1 MQNWFVVV
9 MGLVTVF
16 VVLILIIGLC
26 WLLGLACRGSSK
38 KEEMQAAAAAAHDER
53 RRSSE
58 GSARPHPRHG
68 LRACLPALVIKCKKA
83 ASNDFPKSF
92 ETASFDI
99 FGIFAYSVSSSA
111 SADTPPVSARHLAVN
126 AVTCSGHLPM

>member
-38 KEEMQAAAAAAHDER
+38 KEELQAAAAAAPAQE
-53 RRSSE
+53 SSI
-58 GSARPHPRHG
+58 PN
-68 LRACLPALVIKCKKA
+68 RAEFLA
-83 ASNDFPKSF
+83 A
-92 ETASFDI
+92 
-99 FGIFAYSVSSSA
+99 
-111 SADTPPVSARHLAVN
+111 VSAAMPRPAVRMHLRSAFFPLRSCKNILRKVN
-126 AVTCSGHLPM
+126 KKYEKVSCERQRLSL

>member
-38 KEEMQAAAAAAHDER
+38 KEELQAAAAAQE
-53 RRSSE
+53 SSIPNRAE
-58 GSARPHPRHG
+58 FLAAVSA
-68 LRACLPALVIKCKKA
+68 AIAE
-83 ASNDFPKSF
+83 ASGTD
-92 ETASFDI
+92 
-99 FGIFAYSVSSSA
+99 A
-111 SADTPPVSARHLAVN
+111 SAIRILSVKKL
-126 AVTCSGHLPM
+126 

>member
-38 KEEMQAAAAAAHDER
+38 KEEMQAAAAAAPAQE
-53 RRSSE
+53 SSIPTAPE
-58 GSARPHPRHG
+58 F
-68 LRACLPALVIKCKKA
+68 LA
-83 ASNDFPKSF
+83 A
-92 ETASFDI
+92 
-99 FGIFAYSVSSSA
+99 
-111 SADTPPVSARHLAVN
+111 VSAAIAEAAVRMRLQFAFFPSRSCKN
-126 AVTCSGHLPM
+126 ILRKVNKKYEKVSCERQRLPL

>member
-53 RRSSE
+53 RHSPE
-58 GSARPHPRHG
+58 GRARPHPRHG
-68 LRACLPALVIKCKKA
+68 LRACLPALVIILKQ
-83 ASNDFPKSF
+83 
-92 ETASFDI
+92 
-99 FGIFAYSVSSSA
+99 
-111 SADTPPVSARHLAVN
+111 
-126 AVTCSGHLPM
+126 LPQMI

>member
-38 KEEMQAAAAAAHDER
+38 KEKC
-53 RRSSE
+53 
-58 GSARPHPRHG
+58 RPLPL
-68 LRACLPALVIKCKKA
+68 LRLLRKA
-83 ASNDFPKSF
+83 AFP
-92 ETASFDI
+92 TAQNSLPPFRQPLPRPAVRMRLQ
-99 FGIFAYSVSSSA
+99 FAFFPSRSCKNILRKVNKKYEKVSCE
-111 SADTPPVSARHLAVN
+111 RQR
-126 AVTCSGHLPM
+126 LPL

>member
-38 KEEMQAAAAAAHDER
+38 KEELQAAAAAAPAQE
-53 RRSSE
+53 SSIPNRAE
-58 GSARPHPRHG
+58 FLLPPFRPPLPRPAVRMR
-68 LRACLPALVIKCKKA
+68 LR
-83 ASNDFPKSF
+83 
-92 ETASFDI
+92 
-99 FGIFAYSVSSSA
+99 SA
-111 SADTPPVSARHLAVN
+111 SLSVKKL
-126 AVTCSGHLPM
+126 

>member
-38 KEEMQAAAAAAHDER
+38 KEELQAAAAPAQESSIPNRAEFLAAV
-53 RRSSE
+53 
-58 GSARPHPRHG
+58 SA
-68 LRACLPALVIKCKKA
+68 AIAE
-83 ASNDFPKSF
+83 ASGTD
-92 ETASFDI
+92 
-99 FGIFAYSVSSSA
+99 A
-111 SADTPPVSARHLAVN
+111 SAIRILSVKKL
-126 AVTCSGHLPM
+126 

>member
-38 KEEMQAAAAAAHDER
+38 KEEMQAAAAAAPEFLAAV
-53 RRSSE
+53 
-58 GSARPHPRHG
+58 SA
-68 LRACLPALVIKCKKA
+68 AIAE
-83 ASNDFPKSF
+83 ASGTD
-92 ETASFDI
+92 
-99 FGIFAYSVSSSA
+99 A
-111 SADTPPVSARHLAVN
+111 SAIRILSVKKL
-126 AVTCSGHLPM
+126 

>member
-38 KEEMQAAAAAAHDER
+38 KEELQAAAAAAPAQESSIPNRAEFLRPPLPKPAVRMRLQFAFFPSRSCKNILRKVNKKYEKVSCER
-53 RRSSE
+53 QR
-58 GSARPHPRHG
+58 
-68 LRACLPALVIKCKKA
+68 LPL
-83 ASNDFPKSF
+83 
-92 ETASFDI
+92 
-99 FGIFAYSVSSSA
+99 
-111 SADTPPVSARHLAVN
+111 
-126 AVTCSGHLPM
+126 

>member
-38 KEEMQAAAAAAHDER
+38 KEEMQAL
-53 RRSSE
+53 
-58 GSARPHPRHG
+58 PL
-68 LRACLPALVIKCKKA
+68 LRLHRKA
-83 ASNDFPKSF
+83 AFPTAQSF
-92 ETASFDI
+92 LPPFRPPLPKPAVRMHLRSAFFPSRSCKNILRKVNKKYEK
-99 FGIFAYSVSSSA
+99 VSCE
-111 SADTPPVSARHLAVN
+111 RQR
-126 AVTCSGHLPM
+126 LPL

>member
-38 KEEMQAAAAAAHDER
+38 KEELQAAAAAAPAQESSIPNRAPFRPPLPKPAVRMRLQFAFFPSRSCKNILRKVNKKYEKVSCER
-53 RRSSE
+53 QR
-58 GSARPHPRHG
+58 
-68 LRACLPALVIKCKKA
+68 LPL
-83 ASNDFPKSF
+83 
-92 ETASFDI
+92 
-99 FGIFAYSVSSSA
+99 
-111 SADTPPVSARHLAVN
+111 
-126 AVTCSGHLPM
+126 

>member
-38 KEEMQAAAAAAHDER
+38 KGELQAAAAAAPAQE
-53 RRSSE
+53 SSIPNRAE
-58 GSARPHPRHG
+58 FLAAVSA
-68 LRACLPALVIKCKKA
+68 AIAE
-83 ASNDFPKSF
+83 ASGTD
-92 ETASFDI
+92 
-99 FGIFAYSVSSSA
+99 A
-111 SADTPPVSARHLAVN
+111 SAIRILSVKKL
-126 AVTCSGHLPM
+126 

>member
-38 KEEMQAAAAAAHDER
+38 KEELQAAAAAAPAQE
-53 RRSSE
+53 SSI
-58 GSARPHPRHG
+58 PN
-68 LRACLPALVIKCKKA
+68 RAEFLA
-83 ASNDFPKSF
+83 A
-92 ETASFDI
+92 
-99 FGIFAYSVSSSA
+99 
-111 SADTPPVSARHLAVN
+111 VSACICDPHSFRQEAVK
-126 AVTCSGHLPM
+126 TY

>member
-38 KEEMQAAAAAAHDER
+38 KEELHSQPR
-53 RRSSE
+53 RVSCRRFGRHCRSQRYGCVCNS
-58 GSARPHPRHG
+58 H
-68 LRACLPALVIKCKKA
+68 
-83 ASNDFPKSF
+83 SF
-92 ETASFDI
+92 RQE
-99 FGIFAYSVSSSA
+99 
-111 SADTPPVSARHLAVN
+111 AVK
-126 AVTCSGHLPM
+126 TY

>member
-38 KEEMQAAAAAAHDER
+38 KEEMQAAAAAAPAQE
-53 RRSSE
+53 SSIPNRAE
-58 GSARPHPRHG
+58 LLAAVSAAIAEPSG
-68 LRACLPALVIKCKKA
+68 T
-83 ASNDFPKSF
+83 D
-92 ETASFDI
+92 
-99 FGIFAYSVSSSA
+99 A
-111 SADTPPVSARHLAVN
+111 SAIRILSVKKL
-126 AVTCSGHLPM
+126 

>member
-38 KEEMQAAAAAAHDER
+38 KEELQAANRAEFLAAVSAAIAE
-53 RRSSE
+53 
-58 GSARPHPRHG
+58 
-68 LRACLPALVIKCKKA
+68 
-83 ASNDFPKSF
+83 ASGTD
-92 ETASFDI
+92 
-99 FGIFAYSVSSSA
+99 A
-111 SADTPPVSARHLAVN
+111 SAIRILSVKKL
-126 AVTCSGHLPM
+126 

>member
-38 KEEMQAAAAAAHDER
+38 KEEMHAAAAPAQESSIPNRAEFLAAV
-53 RRSSE
+53 
-58 GSARPHPRHG
+58 SA
-68 LRACLPALVIKCKKA
+68 AIAE
-83 ASNDFPKSF
+83 ASGTD
-92 ETASFDI
+92 
-99 FGIFAYSVSSSA
+99 A
-111 SADTPPVSARHLAVN
+111 SAIRILSVKKL
-126 AVTCSGHLPM
+126 